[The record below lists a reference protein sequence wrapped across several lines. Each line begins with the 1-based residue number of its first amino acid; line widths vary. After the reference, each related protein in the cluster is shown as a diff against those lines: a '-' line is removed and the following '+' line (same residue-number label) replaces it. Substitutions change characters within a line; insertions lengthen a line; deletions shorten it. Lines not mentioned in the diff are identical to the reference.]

1 MVEQKIEKR
10 EMKLKFDSKNPYRNL
25 IKNLRRLV
33 LAKTDMEYEFSV
45 LETYAQTQCSTS
57 HIYSH
62 PSIKF
67 FNVDAKTAS
76 AKKNQKDFEINPW
89 EEVRT
94 EFLRAMTCDR
104 RERYEI
110 ISKSLAWFYYT
121 PRTEDWI
128 S

>member
-1 MVEQKIEKR
+1 
-10 EMKLKFDSKNPYRNL
+10 MKLKFDSKNPYRNL

-33 LAKTDMEYEFSV
+33 LTKTDMEYEFSV
-45 LETYAQTQCSTS
+45 LEAYAQTQCSTS
-57 HIYSH
+57 YIYSH

-67 FNVDAKTAS
+67 FNIDAKTAS
-76 AKKNQKDFEINPW
+76 AKKDQTAFVKNPW
-89 EEVRT
+89 EQVRT
-94 EFLRAMTCDR
+94 EFLHAMTCDR
-104 RERYEI
+104 RERDKI